1 MNLTYTANTLCAAE
15 KSAGKPFIAMIAEME
30 SDEGVS
36 LTTLRA
42 LVAAGRAGDLYGAM
56 PVVFLDEMS
65 AGKLIDDH
73 GTEACAEAVGKAL
86 RAYFERSVANG

>member
-42 LVAAGRAGDLYGAM
+42 LVAAGRAGDLYGSM
-56 PVVFLDEMS
+56 PLIFLDEMA
-65 AGKLIDDH
+65 AGNLIDDH
-73 GTEACAEAVGKAL
+73 GTEACAAAVGKAL

>member
-1 MNLTYTANTLCAAE
+1 MNLAYNTNLLCAAE

-42 LVAAGRAGDLYGAM
+42 LVAAGRAGDLFGAM
-56 PVVFLDEMS
+56 PVVFLDEMA
-65 AGKLIDDH
+65 AGKMIDVH

-86 RAYFERSVANG
+86 RAYFERGVANG